1 LFADPSAAL
10 SLDYSSVWI
19 AETEIFERARLQR
32 LLKKSLTFVA
42 ASRPGH
48 FFRVER
54 LFGIA
59 FLVSAGLLFAPQTH
73 YSLRLLRWN

>member
-1 LFADPSAAL
+1 MSI
-10 SLDYSSVWI
+10 VR
-19 AETEIFERARLQR
+19 FEGARLQR

-48 FFRVER
+48 CFRVKR